1 MKTKQQLQRRIL
13 AHCRFVALKCSFKLP
28 SERKDFSLP
37 FKCFVSSLAQSLRL
51 NRKLKAPLQGEFKD
65 FYNWFRLSVLRSKYK
80 TIVMDLGFFFYNF
93 VRKKVYFWCKVRS
106 FYSPKLVLIVVTFSL
121 SLHYFSK
128 FFSSLIFHA
137 EVVLLSWEKNSIPR
151 VHKRFNPSVL
161 VFFNRSTI
169 WATTSHAA
177 RGSLV
182 GPFPDCTRILDAAG
196 WAATCYSVDPGGALL
211 ISVGFSRKV
220 AFENSDQFVHSC
232 SLL

>member
-1 MKTKQQLQRRIL
+1 MIKTKQQLQRRIL
-13 AHCRFVALKCSFKLP
+13 AHCRLVALKRSFKLS

-80 TIVMDLGFFFYNF
+80 TIVMDPGFLYNF

-151 VHKRFNPSVL
+151 VHKRFTPSLL
-161 VFFNRSTI
+161 VFFNRSNYMGHNV
-169 WATTSHAA
+169 ACSKRLSCRPLSRLHADTGCGGLGGHLLFGWPW
-177 RGSLV
+177 RG
-182 GPFPDCTRILDAAG
+182 FTYFC
-196 WAATCYSVDPGGALL
+196 W
-211 ISVGFSRKV
+211 F
-220 AFENSDQFVHSC
+220 
-232 SLL
+232 

>member
-28 SERKDFSLP
+28 IERKDFSLP

-51 NRKLKAPLQGEFKD
+51 NRKLKAPLQVEFKD
-65 FYNWFRLSVLRSKYK
+65 FTTDFVLVYYDRSIRLSLW
-80 TIVMDLGFFFYNF
+80 IPGFLYNF

-106 FYSPKLVLIVVTFSL
+106 FYSPKLVLIVVTFSV

-151 VHKRFNPSVL
+151 VHKRFTPSVL
-161 VFFNRSTI
+161 VFFNRSNYMGHNVACSKRLSCRPLSRLHTDTGCSGLGGHLLFG
-169 WATTSHAA
+169 WPW
-177 RGSLV
+177 RG
-182 GPFPDCTRILDAAG
+182 FTYFC
-196 WAATCYSVDPGGALL
+196 W
-211 ISVGFSRKV
+211 F
-220 AFENSDQFVHSC
+220 
-232 SLL
+232 